1 LFQEHTMKTPMIAL
15 AVAGLLATGSAF
27 AAQTAP
33 STQTGQTA
41 IQAAGQWVPPYGQ
54 AIAPKTRAQVYQE
67 LVHAEQDGQMAYLDS
82 TLYSHG

>member
-1 LFQEHTMKTPMIAL
+1 MKTPMIAL
-15 AVAGLLATGSAF
+15 AFAGLLATGSAF

-33 STQTGQTA
+33 SAQTDQTA

-54 AIAPKTRAQVYQE
+54 AVAPKTRAQVYQE
-67 LVHAEQDGQMAYLDS
+67 LVHAEQDGQLAYLDS

>member
-1 LFQEHTMKTPMIAL
+1 MKTSMIAL
-15 AVAGLLATGSAF
+15 AFTGFLLATGSAF

-33 STQTGQTA
+33 LTQTGQTGQTA

-54 AIAPKTRAQVYQE
+54 AVAPKTRAQVYQE
-67 LVHAEQDGQMAYLDS
+67 LVHAQKDGQLAYLDA

>member
-1 LFQEHTMKTPMIAL
+1 MKTPMIAL

-27 AAQTAP
+27 AVQTAP

-54 AIAPKTRAQVYQE
+54 AVAPKTRAEVYQE
-67 LVHAEQDGQMAYLDS
+67 LVHAEQDGQLAYLDA

>member
-1 LFQEHTMKTPMIAL
+1 MKTPVIAL

-33 STQTGQTA
+33 PAQSDQTA

-54 AIAPKTRAQVYQE
+54 AVTPKTRAEVYQE
-67 LVHAEQDGQMAYLDS
+67 LVHAEQDGQLAYLDA